1 MRSGINII
9 LTFGVCQPSFL
20 EKGFLSHKEPPKN
33 AESRALKTLL
43 ASLNFQCGSG
53 NLLLAG
59 CSSAE
64 PVSSSAPQGAKLMQ
78 ILELCSVYW
87 IMADE
92 AVFVFGPTFDN
103 GKRLSEKFVGD
114 SHNSHFPGLASGSQS
129 FVRIAAFR
137 VEASCREGGHIQ
149 QSPYMAV
156 AIAVDVPPAVDG
168 GAGLFIG
175 GRKSEI
181 PGKLFG
187 IVEVSESG
195 SGNYEGGGKSY
206 AYAFDGSEKFELCV
220 ELTLCGAFQF
230 LFHLCYLFFKK
241 FDGILDRF
249 HCAVIY
255 DGKHLKGMQH
265 IPARRKLFFELTQHR
280 AHLLE
285 LHQRLR
291 RYFVR
296 LRFHALSIKSN
307 QACVC
312 LVRFGCGEHDP
323 RKILDF
329 KRVFHADCNAVLR
342 QKVEGGNAV
351 RAGGLH
357 HAVAILIYGADKLA
371 DTGRGVLKLPYS
383 SILFRRIRH
392 GERVLADVDSDI
404 SHIVSLYSEAS
415 IHRKLPLRNTGSA
428 IRPNEL
434 SSLGCKS
441 MGAEHLPGSFPI
453 NEKTALLHALMLYL
467 ILNFNNY
474 ANLRN
479 IQ

>member
-1 MRSGINII
+1 MRSGINIT

-20 EKGFLSHKEPPKN
+20 KKGFLSHKEPPKN

-78 ILELCSVYW
+78 ILDLCPVYW
-87 IMADE
+87 IMTDE
-92 AVFVFGPTFDN
+92 AVLVFHSAFYN
-103 GKRLSEKFVGD
+103 GKRLSEKLVGNGD
-114 SHNSHFPGLASGSQS
+114 NRHFSRFASGSQS
-129 FVRIAAFR
+129 FVCVTAFSIESGR
-137 VEASCREGGHIQ
+137 RKGCHIQ

-175 GRKSEI
+175 GRKAEI
-181 PGKLFG
+181 TGKLFG
-187 IVEVSESG
+187 VVEVTEPG
-195 SGNYEGGGKSY
+195 SGDYEGSGKSH
-206 AYAFDGSEKFELCV
+206 ANAFDGSEKLELCA
-220 ELTLCGAFQF
+220 E
-230 LFHLCYLFFKK
+230 LFFCRDGQLFLHLVYLPFKK
-241 FDGILDRF
+241 LYGILYRF
-249 HCAVIY
+249 HCAVVY
-255 DGKHLKGMQH
+255 DGKHLKGMLH
-265 IPARRKLFFELTQHR
+265 VPARCKLFFELTQHR
-280 AHLLE
+280 THLLE

-291 RYFVR
+291 RYFVW
-296 LRFHALSIKSN
+296 LRFHALSIKCN
-307 QACVC
+307 QARVC

-329 KRVFHADCNAVLR
+329 KRVFHADSNALPG
-342 QKVEGGNAV
+342 QEIESC
-351 RAGGLH
+351 
-357 HAVAILIYGADKLA
+357 HAVWSGGFHYAMAVIADGAYELA
-371 DTGRGVLKLPYS
+371 DACRGVLKFPHYGIFS
-383 SILFRRIRH
+383 RRVRN

-404 SHIVSLYSEAS
+404 SHVVSIYSEAS
-415 IHRKLPLRNTGSA
+415 KHRELPLRNAGSL

-441 MGAEHLPGSFPI
+441 MVAEHFLEPFLT
-453 NEKTALLHALMLYL
+453 NENAALLHALMLYL
-467 ILNFNNY
+467 IFNFNNY